1 MNCYDEYENKDFKL
15 FFNYGYLVNIDNNKE
30 IIINL
35 KNEEIINTGLVIGI
49 KQGDQI
55 VDIDIVKNTDMKD
68 IIFKK
73 DLIEMNNNKY
83 SYNDL
88 LLKLE
93 SNDMY
98 IITDNTVLF
107 KLKPSFFDMISVIIN
122 NVIDKKYVITVLK
135 STLNVSCIFN
145 DKIVWTTPV
154 NIGSNNFDSKSS
166 NIITKNNTYNLDE
179 CYLKSI
185 DDKINIYV
193 DSGSNTEIIGFINNP
208 FY

>member
-15 FFNYGYLVNIDNNKE
+15 FFNYGYLVNIDNNEE

-35 KNEEIINTGLVIGI
+35 TNEEIINTGLVIGI

-98 IITDNTVLF
+98 IITDNIVLF

-135 STLNVSCIFN
+135 STLNASPDF
-145 DKIVWTTPV
+145 W
-154 NIGSNNFDSKSS
+154 S
-166 NIITKNNTYNLDE
+166 L
-179 CYLKSI
+179 
-185 DDKINIYV
+185 
-193 DSGSNTEIIGFINNP
+193 
-208 FY
+208 

>member
-15 FFNYGYLVNIDNNKE
+15 FFNYGYLVNIDNNEE

-35 KNEEIINTGLVIGI
+35 TNEEIINTGLVIGI

-135 STLNVSCIFN
+135 SIMKVPSYYF
-145 DKIVWTTPV
+145 
-154 NIGSNNFDSKSS
+154 
-166 NIITKNNTYNLDE
+166 
-179 CYLKSI
+179 
-185 DDKINIYV
+185 
-193 DSGSNTEIIGFINNP
+193 
-208 FY
+208 